1 MRRWLLKSEPG
12 DYSIGDLEKDGRDWW
27 TGVRN
32 YQARNFMA
40 RLMRPGDGALFYHS
54 NCAAPGVY
62 GEAKVCAA
70 AAPDPTQFDP
80 KSKYYD
86 PKTSADA
93 PRWFCVQIEF
103 VKKFARPVLLSDMR
117 GAAELSGMQILRRGN
132 RLSITP
138 VSADEWRQIKKRGGR

>member
-27 TGVRN
+27 TGIRN
-32 YQARNFMA
+32 YQARNFML
-40 RLMRPGDGALFYHS
+40 RDMRPGDGALFYHS

-62 GEAKVCAA
+62 GTAKVCAA
-70 AAPDPTQFDP
+70 AAPDQTQFDP

-86 PKTSADA
+86 PKATAAA
-93 PRWFCVQIEF
+93 PRWFCAQIEF
-103 VKKFARPVLLSDMR
+103 AKKFARPVLLSDMR
-117 GAAELSGMQILRRGN
+117 RTPELSEMRILQRGC

-138 VSADEWRQIKKRGGR
+138 VSAAEWRHITGR

>member
-12 DYSIGDLEKDGRDWW
+12 DYSIADLEKDRRDWW

-32 YQARNFMA
+32 YQARNFMT
-40 RLMRPGDGALFYHS
+40 RDMRPGDRALFYHS

-62 GEAKVCAA
+62 GTAAVCAP

-86 PKTSADA
+86 PKASAES

-103 VKKFARPVLLSDMR
+103 AGKFSEPVLLSDMR
-117 GAAELSGMQILRRGN
+117 RAPALSEMHILRRGC
-132 RLSITP
+132 RLSVTP
-138 VSADEWRQIKKRGGR
+138 VSAAEWRYIAGR

>member
-12 DYSIGDLEKDGRDWW
+12 DYSVGDLAKDRRDWW

-32 YQARNFMA
+32 YQARNFMM
-40 RLMRPGDGALFYHS
+40 RDMRPGDGALFYHS

-80 KSKYYD
+80 QSKYYD
-86 PKTSADA
+86 AKASADA

-103 VKKFARPVLLSDMR
+103 GKTFARPVLLQDMR
-117 GAAELSGMQILRRGN
+117 TAPELADMHILRRGC

-138 VSADEWRQIKKRGGR
+138 VSAAEWRHIQSRGR